1 MVIYDDVKDP
11 YLVLL
16 TLDFGMGHFLDTCF
30 PLCLHAR
37 NLDNEKENYVADE
50 LDDIMGLF
58 LLSAVCLETIF
69 KDL

>member
-1 MVIYDDVKDP
+1 
-11 YLVLL
+11 
-16 TLDFGMGHFLDTCF
+16 MGHFLDTCF